1 MSQERLMRRS
11 YESFIFKN
19 FTSVLLIIVL
29 SSVTLSIV
37 RLILCPQFY
46 HILSFHFN
54 LFSSAFIF
62 LESIAS
68 LFSLLL
74 VFKFQSGLK
83 SLGKWL
89 KTVMSTG
96 VLKIENMNLHEQI
109 KGIFN
114 ILIQPHDPFHHQH
127 ILYLISNRQKYNQKK
142 QMRKTLMLILGD
154 FMLNIYPWAN

>member
-1 MSQERLMRRS
+1 MFVDIYLNYRNIFQYFKASWFGGQERLMRRS
-11 YESFIFKN
+11 YESSIFKN

-29 SSVTLSIV
+29 SSFTLSIV
-37 RLILCPQFY
+37 RLILCPHFY

-62 LESIAS
+62 SDSISS
-68 LFSLLL
+68 LFSLFFLNL
-74 VFKFQSGLK
+74 VWLE

-96 VLKIENMNLHEQI
+96 VLKIGNMNLHEQV

-114 ILIQPHDPFHHQH
+114 ILIQSHDPFHHQH
-127 ILYLISNRQKYNQKK
+127 ILYLISNR
-142 QMRKTLMLILGD
+142 
-154 FMLNIYPWAN
+154 